1 VSGDPHPNRR
11 DFHLLL
17 LGQAT
22 SQLGTQ
28 VSGVA
33 VPLLAV
39 LTLGAS
45 PFQLGLVTAAGT
57 LAFAAI
63 GLPAGAWVDRWPRRP
78 ILITSDLARTA
89 LLLTIPVASLFGIL
103 TLTQLIVVS
112 LLVGAA
118 RVFFDVGYQSYL
130 PTVTGTGR
138 LLGANSA
145 IETVRAGGQVAGP
158 GIGGWLVSLIGAANV
173 VLLQAATFA
182 VSAVSLLAIRTPEPE
197 TPVVADRP
205 RLRVQ
210 VAEGLRFVARTPLLR
225 ATAITSAAGNLAFA
239 IASAV
244 TVVFMVR
251 TLGLSATGVGV
262 VVAIGSVSVMAGAAA
277 TPRLAR
283 TFGSARIIW
292 LSLAVSGPVGL
303 LVPLARPGWLVA
315 LLIIGTAAGELG
327 QIVYAIANVTL
338 RQLLVPPHVLG
349 RVNAT
354 MRFLIM
360 AMFPLGA
367 IVGGVLGEFA
377 GLRATLWLSGAL
389 IVLSAL
395 PVYRALR
402 GVRDVTEVRD
412 VADVPTPRAR

>member
-1 VSGDPHPNRR
+1 
-11 DFHLLL
+11 
-17 LGQAT
+17 
-22 SQLGTQ
+22 
-28 VSGVA
+28 
-33 VPLLAV
+33 
-39 LTLGAS
+39 
-45 PFQLGLVTAAGT
+45 
-57 LAFAAI
+57 
-63 GLPAGAWVDRWPRRP
+63 
-78 ILITSDLARTA
+78 
-89 LLLTIPVASLFGIL
+89 
-103 TLTQLIVVS
+103 
-112 LLVGAA
+112 
-118 RVFFDVGYQSYL
+118 
-130 PTVTGTGR
+130 
-138 LLGANSA
+138 
-145 IETVRAGGQVAGP
+145 
-158 GIGGWLVSLIGAANV
+158 
-173 VLLQAATFA
+173 
-182 VSAVSLLAIRTPEPE
+182 
-197 TPVVADRP
+197 
-205 RLRVQ
+205 
-210 VAEGLRFVARTPLLR
+210 
-225 ATAITSAAGNLAFA
+225 
-239 IASAV
+239 
-244 TVVFMVR
+244 VVFMVR

-412 VADVPTPRAR
+412 VANVPTPRAR